1 MGDIGLGH
9 DLTDPSAKSAHD
21 GGGHAAVRQASRC
34 GKTARFRSKDIP
46 RTPMTAV
53 IRAEREGE
61 RGRGCVR
68 RLRLFVSRMLAA
80 AALFLEGRADPH
92 RDQHGPGRDGG
103 SRAGQDSKRSVRRDS
118 AGEGQN
124 GQSSRSGTGR
134 RKDKGGK
141 AGDDGLEFMRE
152 MAGGPGTRL
161 AISLLAGLML
171 PFSGAPNAVYG
182 LPDMYR
188 LLLSACSRE
197 GGESSAE
204 AQYQRSRALKDIKR
218 LPSRRRMLDIIK
230 GVRRDHMLSRCR
242 DMVTRSMVR
251 ARRHGML
258 RRPVDVA
265 IDEHDIPSYAR
276 VLGMTYAVFSKYKKG
291 AKKFHRLATLHCVVR
306 GHRLTL
312 GVEAVRRGDD
322 AAGTVRRLL
331 WRARRRGIRMSSIT
345 VDRGFHSVDV
355 IEAIKAMG
363 MPLVM
368 PAVRLARIKGAI
380 KEYGAGERDAV
391 SAHTMTNSAGRSAS
405 YTLAILERE
414 DLERKYA
421 KMSQE
426 DRRLADLH
434 DKDARVR
441 QHCVFATTMGMDWI
455 GGDPHRVAEFYR
467 RRWGIENSYK
477 SYEAMRPRTTS
488 TDYSV
493 RILLWFIPFILYN
506 VWILARFMAARGRA
520 CTGARPPATLNLFVS
535 MLLDAANMQPAG
547 NPGGRPPD

>member
-1 MGDIGLGH
+1 
-9 DLTDPSAKSAHD
+9 
-21 GGGHAAVRQASRC
+21 
-34 GKTARFRSKDIP
+34 
-46 RTPMTAV
+46 MTTV
-53 IRAEREGE
+53 IRAEWEGE
-61 RGRGCVR
+61 RGQGRIR
-68 RLRLFVSRMLAA
+68 RLRLFVSRMLVA

-92 RDQHGPGRDGG
+92 RDQHGPGRDGR
-103 SRAGQDSKRSVRRDS
+103 SRAGQDSKRSVRRDP
-118 AGEGQN
+118 ADKDQN
-124 GQSSRSGTGR
+124 GQPSRRGAGR
-134 RKDKGGK
+134 RKDRDGIKGGK
-141 AGDDGLEFMRE
+141 AGGDDIEFMRE

-161 AISLLAGLML
+161 AVSLLAGLGL
-171 PFSGAPNAVYG
+171 PFSGSPNAVYG

-188 LLLSACSRE
+188 LLLSVCSRE

-204 AQYQRSRALKDIKR
+204 AQYQRSRALKSVKR

-230 GVRRDHMLSRCR
+230 GVRRDHMLSRCSR
-242 DMVTRSMVR
+242 MVTRSMLQ

-258 RRPVDVA
+258 RRPIDVA
-265 IDEHDIPSYAR
+265 IDEHDIPSYAK
-276 VLGMTYAVFSKYKKG
+276 VMNMAYAVFSRYKKG
-291 AKKFHRLATLHCVVR
+291 TKKFHRLATLHCVVD

-312 GVEAVRRGDD
+312 GVEVVRREDD
-322 AAGTVRRLL
+322 TAGTVRRLL

-345 VDRGFHSVDV
+345 IDRGFHSVDV
-355 IEAIKAMG
+355 MEAIKATG
-363 MPLVM
+363 IPLVM

-380 KEYGAGERDAV
+380 KEYGAGERGAV
-391 SAHTMTNSAGRSAS
+391 STHAMTNSAGRSAS

-414 DLERKYA
+414 AREKKYA
-421 KMSQE
+421 GMTPE
-426 DRRLADLH
+426 DRRLAELH
-434 DKDARVR
+434 DKDAQVR
-441 QHCVFATTMGMDWI
+441 QYYVFATTMSDAWI

-520 CTGARPPATLNLFVS
+520 HLGARPPVTLKLFVS
-535 MLLDAANMQPAG
+535 MLLDAANTQPAG

>member
-1 MGDIGLGH
+1 
-9 DLTDPSAKSAHD
+9 
-21 GGGHAAVRQASRC
+21 
-34 GKTARFRSKDIP
+34 
-46 RTPMTAV
+46 MTAV
-53 IRAEREGE
+53 IQTGQGEE
-61 RGRGCVR
+61 RGQGCIR

-92 RDQHGPGRDGG
+92 RDQHGPGRGGG
-103 SRAGQDSKRSVRRDS
+103 SRAGQDSKRSVRRDP

-124 GQSSRSGTGR
+124 GQPPRRGTGR

-141 AGDDGLEFMRE
+141 AGGKAGDDEIEFMRE
-152 MAGGPGTRL
+152 MAGGLGTRL

-188 LLLSACSRE
+188 LLLSVCSRE
-197 GGESSAE
+197 GGGSSAE
-204 AQYQRSRALKDIKR
+204 AQYQRSRTLKGAKR

-230 GVRRDHMLSRCR
+230 GVRRDHMLSRCSR
-242 DMVTRSMVR
+242 MVTRSMVR

-258 RRPVDVA
+258 RHPVDVA

-276 VLGMTYAVFSKYKKG
+276 VLGMTYAVFSRYKKG
-291 AKKFHRLATLHCVVR
+291 TKKFHRLATLHCTVE

-312 GVEAVRRGDD
+312 GVEVVRRGDD
-322 AAGTVRRLL
+322 AAGTVQRLL

-345 VDRGFHSVDV
+345 IDRGFHSVDV

-363 MPLVM
+363 IPLVM
-368 PAVRLARIKGAI
+368 PAVKLARIKGAI
-380 KEYGAGERDAV
+380 KEYDSGERDAV
-391 SAHTMTNSAGRSAS
+391 SAHAITNSAGRSSS
-405 YTLAILERE
+405 YTLAILKRE
-414 DLERKYA
+414 DLEKRYA
-421 KMSQE
+421 GMTPE

-441 QHCVFATTMGMDWI
+441 QYYVFATTMGMDWI

-493 RILLWFIPFILYN
+493 RILLWFIPFLFYN
-506 VWILARFMAARGRA
+506 IWILARFMAARGRA
-520 CTGARPPATLNLFVS
+520 CTGARPPAALNLFVS

-547 NPGGRPPD
+547 NPGGHPPD